1 MSIQNAIDNIS
12 SDSEM
17 RSRTK
22 RHLNPAR
29 VLVVEDD
36 DCLTPLIERA
46 IFDIE
51 GEPEI
56 FWAISLEEAVAKFIQ
71 CADLSQKEPYDLIIA
86 DIFLEGPGTGL
97 DLFKVIHGTYPKIP
111 FLVTSSISYEQV
123 LANIPPQYTHNMSYL
138 RKPFL
143 FAQCKEQIGNLL
155 IRR

>member
-1 MSIQNAIDNIS
+1 MSIRESISNIS
-12 SDSEM
+12 SETQ
-17 RSRTK
+17 SRFYTQ
-22 RHLNPAR
+22 RRLSPAR

-46 IFDIE
+46 VFDLE

-56 FWAISLEEAVAKFIQ
+56 HWAVSLEEAVAKFIHS
-71 CADLSQKEPYDLIIA
+71 ADVLQKEPFDLIIA

-111 FLVTSSISYEQV
+111 FLVTSSIPYEQV
-123 LANIPPQYTHNMSYL
+123 LANVPPQYTHNMSYL

-155 IRR
+155 NRK